1 MLPGLQRGAVLTNAG
16 GTATPTGLTAEG
28 YLANVG
34 SSFMMVL
41 EFAESGPVAEAVL
54 SYSQSTD
61 PASPHYADQTRL
73 FSEAKYR
80 KVLFTEAEI
89 LADPNLKTTELTIP

>member
-1 MLPGLQRGAVLTNAG
+1 M
-16 GTATPTGLTAEG
+16 
-28 YLANVG
+28 
-34 SSFMMVL
+34 
-41 EFAESGPVAEAVL
+41 EFAEGGPVAEAVL

-73 FSEAKYR
+73 YSESKYRRVLFSEAD
-80 KVLFTEAEI
+80 I